1 MLGKMPPSKLSPGN
15 KFPRK
20 IAPPENCSPEN
31 CPPGNL
37 SPGKLPP
44 PPLPLKKYFVKL
56 LHVMEYLSGE
66 NFVNFNFR
74 QSWVIIFVSDE
85 IRRLLQQ
92 TVILNYS
99 SFEEFVDSL
108 INCNI
113 WKRPP

>member
-1 MLGKMPPSKLSPGN
+1 MIS
-15 KFPRK
+15 
-20 IAPPENCSPEN
+20 
-31 CPPGNL
+31 
-37 SPGKLPP
+37 
-44 PPLPLKKYFVKL
+44 
-56 LHVMEYLSGE
+56 
-66 NFVNFNFR
+66 
-74 QSWVIIFVSDE
+74 VSED